1 MSSHIWLLPKI
12 PFTVVKPVELIPY
25 AFVRASTGVA
35 TVVSLLLK
43 RDPSERISAY
53 KAVTMLAL
61 VLWAPASWLQGKCVS
76 VVDVDR

>member
-1 MSSHIWLLPKI
+1 MSSHPPCPKLA
-12 PFTVVKPVELIPY
+12 ELISALSY
-25 AFVRASTGVA
+25 ALVRAPAGVA

-43 RDPSERISAY
+43 RDPSERISAD

-61 VLWAPASWLQGKCVS
+61 VLWAPASWLQGKCAS